1 MQNYKSTGEYTRF
14 FSVAATPKDPTEKTI
29 ETITS
34 ETTTTPPPPPT
45 IITTTT
51 PTTTTTESPTTTTSV
66 MSTRTFG
73 NTTTNLTTSGA
84 PCGLQGGPCVGLIN
98 AILLTS
104 TVLYGK

>member
-1 MQNYKSTGEYTRF
+1 M
-14 FSVAATPKDPTEKTI
+14 AATPRDATEKTI

-45 IITTTT
+45 TITT
-51 PTTTTTESPTTTTSV
+51 TTTTTESPTTTTSV
-66 MSTRTFG
+66 ISTRTFG
-73 NTTTNLTTSGA
+73 NTTTSGV
-84 PCGLQGGPCVGLIN
+84 PWGLQGGPCVGLIN

>member
-1 MQNYKSTGEYTRF
+1 M
-14 FSVAATPKDPTEKTI
+14 AATPRDATEKTI

-45 IITTTT
+45 TITT
-51 PTTTTTESPTTTTSV
+51 TTTTTESPTTTTSV
-66 MSTRTFG
+66 ISTRTFG

-104 TVLYGK
+104 TILCGK

>member
-1 MQNYKSTGEYTRF
+1 MAT
-14 FSVAATPKDPTEKTI
+14 TPKDTTEKTI

-45 IITTTT
+45 TITI
-51 PTTTTTESPTTTTSV
+51 TTTTTESTTTTTSV
-66 MSTRTFG
+66 NPTRTFG
-73 NTTTNLTTSGA
+73 NTTTSGA

-104 TVLYGK
+104 MVLYGK